1 MPVSIFKSVS
11 GVHLKVLQALRT
23 EFLQLSSE
31 QLYRRYLDDCP
42 AFVTF
47 PTFLEHLMQ
56 TDLIRLE
63 SALANIR
70 MSPEPLDERTE
81 ELKQHYEMVLCQLES
96 EFVAALLSGDWSKF
110 DDYVSMF
117 RHETE
122 QETEHESE

>member
-1 MPVSIFKSVS
+1 
-11 GVHLKVLQALRT
+11 
-23 EFLQLSSE
+23 
-31 QLYRRYLDDCP
+31 
-42 AFVTF
+42 
-47 PTFLEHLMQ
+47 MQ